1 MWSPENDMKENKMG
15 NTWHALLNI
24 SSIFLLKS
32 HTQSY
37 HPTSLRK
44 RMGVWEVYPKTIL
57 KLPQNWEICIEK
69 GGSNNFTQITAIQG
83 NLYWKHCQLINV
95 EVFLDSNLNFTIR
108 VFTWCLANDDNIC
121 KKIFCSFWS
130 IIQ

>member
-1 MWSPENDMKENKMG
+1 MTWRKTKWAIHDMSS
-15 NTWHALLNI
+15 LNI
-24 SSIFLLKS
+24 SSIFLLKY
-32 HTQSY
+32 HTQNY

-44 RMGVWEVYPKTIL
+44 RIGVWEVYPKTIL
-57 KLPQNWEICIEK
+57 KLPQNWKICIEK
-69 GGSNNFTQITAIQG
+69 GGSNNFAQINTILG

-95 EVFLDSNLNFTIR
+95 EVFLDSNLNFTSR
-108 VFTWCLANDDNIC
+108 VFTWCLASDDNIC